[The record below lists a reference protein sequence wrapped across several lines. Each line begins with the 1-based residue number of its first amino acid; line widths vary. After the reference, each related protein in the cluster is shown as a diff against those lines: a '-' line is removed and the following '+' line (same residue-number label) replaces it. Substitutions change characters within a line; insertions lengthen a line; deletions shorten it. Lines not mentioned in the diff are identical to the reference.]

1 MSTERAA
8 ASVMGSCFSDKFKQ
22 QELPAW
28 RPLCT
33 PGPVLTALWA
43 VGAVFVAVA
52 VAALVTDARVRE
64 VVVPYGALCG
74 ANASCTLDVPLA
86 QPLRLPVY
94 VYYELDNYYQNY
106 RLYVKS
112 RSQAQLEGR
121 AVTAYSDVADCSPLE
136 SANHSHNASAFYFP
150 CGLIAWSRFNDTFAL
165 ATAAGAPVPLR
176 KDGIAW
182 ASDRRM
188 YAHDPGANAT
198 GIRVVP
204 NITDEDFLVWMRVAA
219 FPRFRKLHR
228 VVDRGTL
235 PGGGAELAGTL
246 RLTVANTYNVSAFGA
261 KRLVLTELSWLGGR
275 NAFLGWLYL
284 AVGALYL
291 AAAVVFTAKQLVAPR
306 KFADVR
312 LLPWSIDAADA
323 QNSEYLA
330 ARPAHT
336 DDSDDD
342 DLFVD
347 EDDDGT
353 RIVEVSRPHH
363 LSSSSKPS
371 STTTTTTTTTA
382 TTTTTSTSAA
392 DTHVPPQ

>member
-1 MSTERAA
+1 
-8 ASVMGSCFSDKFKQ
+8 MGACFSDKFKQ
-22 QELPAW
+22 QQLPAW
-28 RPLCT
+28 RPLFT
-33 PGPVLTALWA
+33 PGPVLGALWT

-64 VVVPYGALCG
+64 VAVPYGALCG

-106 RLYVKS
+106 RLYAKS

-121 AVTAYSDVADCSPLE
+121 DVTAYSALADCSPLE
-136 SANHSHNASAFYFP
+136 SANHSHNASDFFFP
-150 CGLIAWSRFNDTFAL
+150 CGLVAWSRFNDSFAL

-176 KDGIAW
+176 KTGIAW

-188 YAHDPGANAT
+188 YARDPGANIT

-228 VVDRGTL
+228 VVDPGTL
-235 PGGGAELAGTL
+235 PGGAAELAGTL
-246 RLTVANTYNVSAFGA
+246 RLTVANNYNVSAFGA

-275 NAFLGWLYL
+275 NAFIGWLYL

-291 AAAVVFTAKQLVAPR
+291 VFAVAFTAKQLLAPR

-330 ARPAHT
+330 ART
-336 DDSDDD
+336 GDDGDDD
-342 DLFVD
+342 DELLVD
-347 EDDDGT
+347 EDEDGT
-353 RIVEVSRPHH
+353 QIVEVSRPSH
-363 LSSSSKPS
+363 LTRSSKTTSS
-371 STTTTTTTTTA
+371 STTTTTTTTT
-382 TTTTTSTSAA
+382 TTSPNS
-392 DTHVPPQ
+392 THVPSQ